1 MAFRETDERPSG
13 LARLPRE
20 AKTWLHEL
28 FLEDWTLKLLALA
41 ITLGLWYGVTGQRT
55 PQTIRLPRIPLDF
68 QLPGDMEISNDP
80 RREVDIVV
88 TGSAH
93 LLDQIKMRD
102 LIARVDVRDYKS
114 GERFVQ
120 LSPRIKL
127 DLPSGV
133 RIEKIEPN
141 TVQLWLEPRVEREV
155 DVEVR
160 REGAPA
166 EGYEVRGITIAP
178 NKIKVRGP
186 ASHVSALQKAVTEMI
201 SLEGRRESFTI
212 AQAAIDISDSKIDIV
227 NEPVVNVSVEI
238 GEQRFEKSFAGVSVI
253 VRDQLGA
260 QARPQ
265 SASVTLYGPKSLL
278 DQLRADQLKIILVEG
293 EDGAIT
299 PQLEL
304 PPEFQNRGIELRSTK
319 PAGFSI
325 TK

>member
-13 LARLPRE
+13 LAQLPRE

-68 QLPGDMEISNDP
+68 QLPNDMEISNDP

-93 LLDQIKMRD
+93 VLDQIKMRD
-102 LIARVDVRDYKS
+102 LIARVDVRDYKP

-133 RIEKIEPN
+133 RIEKIEPS

-160 REGAPA
+160 REGVPA
-166 EGYEVRGITIAP
+166 DGYELRGMTVTP
-178 NKIKVRGP
+178 SKIKVRGP
-186 ASHVSALQKAVTEMI
+186 ASHVSALQKAVTETI
-201 SLEGRRESFTI
+201 PLEGRKESFTI
-212 AQAAIDISDSKIDIV
+212 MQAAIDISDPKIDVI
-227 NEPVVNVSVEI
+227 EPVVNVTVEI
-238 GEQRFEKSFAGVSVI
+238 GEQRVEKSFAGVNVT
-253 VRDQLGA
+253 VRDQPEA

-265 SASVTLYGPKSLL
+265 SAGITLYGPKSLL
-278 DQLRADQLKIILVEG
+278 DQLRADQLKIILIEG

-299 PQLEL
+299 PQIEL